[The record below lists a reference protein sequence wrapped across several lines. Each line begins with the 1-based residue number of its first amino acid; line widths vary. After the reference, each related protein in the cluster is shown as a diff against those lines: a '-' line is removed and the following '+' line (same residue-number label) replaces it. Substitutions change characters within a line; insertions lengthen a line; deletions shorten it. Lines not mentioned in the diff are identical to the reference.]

1 MRWRYL
7 LLSCRLGNKFN
18 CCILFAFWSIIIF
31 WEIWMFDSSTFFL
44 LWNRVTGPFFCLLLS
59 MFWEK
64 VKYNCE
70 YLCQRVILY
79 TNIYIY
85 FNPGVAISCAYYLT
99 IHYRATKQFFS
110 KTIPWV
116 SPKHQVVTMWHRWPG
131 ISAYNKNNCNI
142 HVQPETILKASMC
155 VRAHLELPGHQ
166 GWLKCF

>member
-85 FNPGVAISCAYYLT
+85 ILTQESQFLAPITWLFIIEQPNNFFQKLYLGSVPNTKWLPCDIAGQGFQPTIRTIATFMFNQKLYS
-99 IHYRATKQFFS
+99 KQ
-110 KTIPWV
+110 V
-116 SPKHQVVTMWHRWPG
+116 
-131 ISAYNKNNCNI
+131 
-142 HVQPETILKASMC
+142 C
-155 VRAHLELPGHQ
+155 VCVHI
-166 GWLKCF
+166 